1 MTNASPLPNQDGPG
15 AGSRSRKALESVLCR
30 SLRNLIEQSLCGLFQ
45 AAEGL
50 LLKPVCNG
58 SDHQEPSEMWRRIGF
73 EDRRPSLSQG
83 GVIQLQ
89 KMCYLAS
96 YVVGIPT
103 DIYRFFAAR
112 RGTW

>member
-1 MTNASPLPNQDGPG
+1 
-15 AGSRSRKALESVLCR
+15 
-30 SLRNLIEQSLCGLFQ
+30 
-45 AAEGL
+45 
-50 LLKPVCNG
+50 
-58 SDHQEPSEMWRRIGF
+58 MWRRIGF

-112 RGTW
+112 RGTWLFQG